1 MTYTQEEM
9 LDLIE
14 RYNSIDRKALTINLS
29 MIYKIHG
36 FKNKDIIKDFGYTTY
51 KVNSWSAMSSPNVPT
66 FEDALK
72 LAVKYGFSIEDLL
85 VERDS

>member
-9 LDLIE
+9 LKLIE
-14 RYNSIDRKALTINLS
+14 KYNSIDRRDLTINLS
-29 MIYKIHG
+29 MIYKIYG
-36 FKNKDIIKDFGYTTY
+36 FKNKDIIKDFGYTSY

-72 LAVKYGFSIEDLL
+72 LAVKYGFSVEELL
-85 VERDS
+85 INRR

>member
-1 MTYTQEEM
+1 MTYTQDEM
-9 LDLIE
+9 LKLIE
-14 RYNSIDRKALTINLS
+14 RYNSIDRKDLTINLS
-29 MIYKIHG
+29 TIYKVHG
-36 FKNKDIIKDFGYTTY
+36 FKNKDIIRDFGYTTY

-85 VERDS
+85 VERNS

>member
-1 MTYTQEEM
+1 MSYTQEE
-9 LDLIE
+9 LLKLIE
-14 RYNSIDRKALTINLS
+14 KYNSIDRKVLTINLS
-29 MIYKIHG
+29 TTYKMHG

-85 VERDS
+85 VERSI

>member
-1 MTYTQEEM
+1 MAYTQQEL

-14 RYNSIDRKALTINLS
+14 RYNSIDRKDLTINLS
-29 MIYKIHG
+29 MVYKIHG

-72 LAVKYGFSIEDLL
+72 LAVRYGFSIEELL
-85 VERDS
+85 VKRS

>member
-9 LDLIE
+9 LKLIE
-14 RYNSIDRKALTINLS
+14 KYNSIDRRDLTINLS
-29 MIYKIHG
+29 MIYKLYG
-36 FKNKDIIKDFGYTTY
+36 FKNKDIIKDFGYTSY

-72 LAVKYGFSIEDLL
+72 LAVKYGFSVEELL
-85 VERDS
+85 VSRR

>member
-9 LDLIE
+9 LKLIE
-14 RYNSIDRKALTINLS
+14 KYNSIDRRDLTINLS
-29 MIYKIHG
+29 MIYKIYG
-36 FKNKDIIKDFGYTTY
+36 FKNKDIIKDFGYTSY

-72 LAVKYGFSIEDLL
+72 LAVKYGFSVEELL
-85 VERDS
+85 VNRR